1 MAEQASGGFAVHE
14 RVVDGVVVVEV
25 CDVVDMLTAP
35 LLGTAIGTALAES
48 PRGLIIDLTNV
59 SFLASAG
66 MTVLVQAREQVGE
79 RIGFAV
85 VADGPVTSRPLRM
98 VGLDDV
104 LRLQP
109 TVDDALRVVV

>member
-35 LLGTAIGTALAES
+35 LLGTAIGTALADT

-59 SFLASAG
+59 TFLASAG
-66 MTVLVQAREQVGE
+66 MTVLMQAREQVGE
-79 RIGFAV
+79 SIGFAV
-85 VADGPVTSRPLRM
+85 VADGPVTSRPLRI

-109 TVDDALRVVV
+109 TLDDALRVMV